1 MPKKVKSKKIE
12 TEDEPDDEIE
22 EESEIEPEEEA
33 IEDTDDL
40 SVNDEDEEEIEESD
54 NDEDCLIEKT
64 INEDNQLFDNIYNS
78 EEQPVNKEV
87 IVAKENRITIN
98 RLTKYE
104 MVRILGERTKQ
115 LTMGAK
121 PLVKNYN
128 NLSYEKIAEEELKL
142 NMIPY
147 KIKRPLPNGKFEI
160 WTLDELYKITLGTG
174 KENGPVDVDPPPPIA
189 LEAV

>member
-104 MVRILGERTKQ
+104 LVRILGERTKQ

-160 WTLDELYKITLGTG
+160 WTLDELYKDHILSQ
-174 KENGPVDVDPPPPIA
+174 
-189 LEAV
+189 LE

>member
-1 MPKKVKSKKIE
+1 
-12 TEDEPDDEIE
+12 
-22 EESEIEPEEEA
+22 
-33 IEDTDDL
+33 
-40 SVNDEDEEEIEESD
+40 
-54 NDEDCLIEKT
+54 LIEKT

-160 WTLDELYKITLGTG
+160 WTLDELYKDHILSQ
-174 KENGPVDVDPPPPIA
+174 
-189 LEAV
+189 LE

>member
-160 WTLDELYKITLGTG
+160 WTLDELYKDHILSQ
-174 KENGPVDVDPPPPIA
+174 
-189 LEAV
+189 LE

>member
-22 EESEIEPEEEA
+22 EESEIEPEEEP
-33 IEDTDDL
+33 IENTDDL

-87 IVAKENRITIN
+87 IVDKENRITIN

-160 WTLDELYKITLGTG
+160 WTLDELYKDHILSQ
-174 KENGPVDVDPPPPIA
+174 
-189 LEAV
+189 LE